1 MNLILEALSWLGRGE
16 NWLGDSG
23 IFVRAGQHLLFVVL
37 VVGISA
43 AIALP
48 IGLFIGHTGKWKNLV
63 LSATGAARAVPT
75 LGLLTLVG
83 LWLGIGWQ
91 APLIALV
98 ALAIPPIIA
107 GAYSGVISSQG
118 SSDAARAIGLT
129 EGQILTQLEIPA
141 GAPLILAGV
150 RSAVLQVIATATLA
164 AYTADLG
171 LGRFLYTGLKTRDY
185 GQMIGGAIVVVALA
199 LTTDA
204 ILAGLTRLLR
214 SRTHSDLQT
223 L

>member
-199 LTTDA
+199 LITDA
-204 ILAGLTRLLR
+204 ILSGLMRLLR

>member
-1 MNLILEALSWLGRGE
+1 M
-16 NWLGDSG
+16 
-23 IFVRAGQHLLFVVL
+23 
-37 VVGISA
+37 
-43 AIALP
+43 
-48 IGLFIGHTGKWKNLV
+48 IG
-63 LSATGAARAVPT
+63 TGAARAVPT

-199 LTTDA
+199 LITDA